1 MEAVGCKAKR
11 NAWGGKKQKTKNTR
25 ELTELGQWLKK
36 LGVQKS

>member
-11 NAWGGKKQKTKNTR
+11 NAWGEKTKNTR

-36 LGVQKS
+36 LGV